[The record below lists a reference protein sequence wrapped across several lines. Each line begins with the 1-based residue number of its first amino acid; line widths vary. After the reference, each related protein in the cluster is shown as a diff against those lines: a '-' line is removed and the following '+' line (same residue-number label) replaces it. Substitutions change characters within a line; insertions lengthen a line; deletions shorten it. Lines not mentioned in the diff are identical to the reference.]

1 MRKTSFI
8 KMTGRAFVAY
18 EESFLTPPEI
28 AKRLRV
34 SNGKVLGW
42 IRRAELKAVNVGNGF
57 RPRYRIGPDS
67 LASFLA
73 FREVEPSPPHV
84 RRKRRP
90 PEGGP
95 LDPALGSELLKKHQ
109 AVLVGNQYFRVWNG
123 IPQYY

>member
-1 MRKTSFI
+1 MMGCQMSPATKSTDAS
-8 KMTGRAFVAY
+8 GRY
-18 EESFLTPPEI
+18 LTPPEI

-57 RPRYRIGPDS
+57 RPRYRISPDG

-73 FREVEPSPPHV
+73 SREVQPPPPPA
-84 RRKRRP
+84 RRKRRM

-95 LDPALGSELLKKHQ
+95 LDPALGEELLKKRQ
-109 AVLVGNQYFRVWNG
+109 AVKVGKQYFRVWNG
-123 IPQYY
+123 MTLYY